1 MLALPGVEEDDDLA
15 DALQAK
21 LASVRAHR
29 CYFLAETYSTNAK
42 SSEALVLY
50 DHAAQIAAQASDL
63 LETCEDVQDELAEIT
78 LLQGAVSGA
87 KSRAQAQAFLS
98 SKSKEAPASEPP
110 PSSGLQQ
117 RLAAYDAGKVGDS
130 FKLAEVPPGFRP
142 IQCKP
147 LLFDVAHNYLDFPDF
162 DEKAGVVQEKKGG
175 GLFGWFRGNS

>member
-1 MLALPGVEEDDDLA
+1 M
-15 DALQAK
+15 
-21 LASVRAHR
+21 
-29 CYFLAETYSTNAK
+29 
-42 SSEALVLY
+42 LY

-117 RLAAYDAGKVGDS
+117 RLATYDAGKVGDS
-130 FKLAEVPPGFRP
+130 FKLA
-142 IQCKP
+142 
-147 LLFDVAHNYLDFPDF
+147 
-162 DEKAGVVQEKKGG
+162 
-175 GLFGWFRGNS
+175 